1 MTVFPRAA
9 KRANRQPE
17 AAAGLDVH
25 SDGRLVEDQHRRVRD
40 EGEREPD
47 ALGLA
52 AGQLVGAPAGD
63 LRQAGELERLVD
75 LERVRVER
83 GHHRDQLAH
92 GDIADQRARLEHRAD
107 QPGGDGLPRRPAEQ

>member
-1 MTVFPRAA
+1 MTVLPRAA
-9 KRANRQPE
+9 NARTDSQKR
-17 AAAGLDVH
+17 AAGLDVH
-25 SDGRLVEDQHRRVRD
+25 PDGRLVEDQHRRVRD
-40 EGEREPD
+40 EREREAD

-63 LRQAGELERLVD
+63 VGQAGELERLVD

-92 GDIADQRARLEHRAD
+92 GDVADQRARLEHRAD
-107 QPGGDGLPRRPAEQ
+107 HPGGDGLPRRPAEQ

>member
-9 KRANRQPE
+9 NARTDSQKPR
-17 AAAGLDVH
+17 GLDVH
-25 SDGRLVEDQHRRVRD
+25 SNGRLVEDQHGRVRD
-40 EGEREPD
+40 QGKREAD

-63 LRQAGELERLVD
+63 LGQAGELERLVN
-75 LERVRVER
+75 LERVRVEG
-83 GHHRDQLAH
+83 GHHRGQLAH

-107 QPGGDGLPRRPAEQ
+107 QAGGDGLPRRPAEQ